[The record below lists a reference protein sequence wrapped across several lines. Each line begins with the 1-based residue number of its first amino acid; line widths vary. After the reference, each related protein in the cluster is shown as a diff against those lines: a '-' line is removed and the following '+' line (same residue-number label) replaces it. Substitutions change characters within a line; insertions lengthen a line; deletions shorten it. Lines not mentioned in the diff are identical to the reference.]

1 MHSTLHRKPTLWQAA
16 LPLLALFLLLIG
28 GHGFL
33 HYRLEPIL
41 LVAAAVAAVGARRAG
56 YSYLEMARGIIEIIG
71 HAMPAILIMIAIG
84 IMIASWIAAGTIPM
98 LVCFGTQILS
108 PRYFLL
114 SAAVICSVTSLFTG
128 TSWGTVGTIGV
139 ALIGIASSF
148 GVSHDA
154 AAGAIISGAY
164 FGDKLSPLSDQTN
177 LAPLMAG
184 AGLRE
189 HIRWLL
195 WTTTPAWLLAAACYA
210 AVGLA
215 SGDPIAATA
224 NVLEA
229 PLRSTFRFNILL
241 LIPPGIVACC
251 MVTRRPVLPSI
262 LTASGAGMAIAV
274 WVQGRS
280 LWDVVGWV
288 LTGYRSQTGV
298 PQVDVLL
305 SRGGVASMAEII
317 LLLSGAFAFSG
328 IMVRCGFFARILDS
342 VLGQAYGRF
351 RLILFTGLTGILT
364 GLVTGSSHLSVLI
377 PGQAFRG
384 AYLSAGLAAK
394 NLSRTTEDF
403 GTAVVPLIPWSAA
416 GLFMSSTLDVPTLRY
431 LPWAI
436 MNYTG
441 LVFALAYAATGI
453 AIAPISDSRPDSR
466 AASGLALSNSPR
478 FR

>member
-1 MHSTLHRKPTLWQAA
+1 MQAA
-16 LPLLALFLLLIG
+16 LPLVTLLLLLIG
-28 GHGFL
+28 GHGLL
-33 HYRLEPIL
+33 HYGLEPIL
-41 LVAAAVAAVGARRAG
+41 LLAAAVAALGAKHAG
-56 YSYLEMARGIIEIIG
+56 YSSLELAKGIIEITG

-98 LVCFGTQILS
+98 LVCFGTRMLS

-114 SAAVICSVTSLFTG
+114 SAAVICSLTSLFTG
-128 TSWGTVGTIGV
+128 TSWGTVGTVGV
-139 ALIGIASSF
+139 ALMGVASTFGI
-148 GVSHDA
+148 SHDA

-195 WTTTPAWLLAAACYA
+195 WTTTPAWLLAAAYYA
-210 AVGLA
+210 ATGFA
-215 SGDPIAATA
+215 SGVGVAAPSS
-224 NVLEA
+224 VLEEH
-229 PLRSTFRFNILL
+229 LRTAFRFNMFL
-241 LIPPGIVACC
+241 LIPPVIVACC
-251 MVTRRPVLPSI
+251 MVTRRPVLPSV

-274 WVQGRS
+274 WVQGRP
-280 LWDVVGWV
+280 LWDVVGWAI
-288 LTGYRSQTGV
+288 TGYRSRTGV

-317 LLLSGAFAFSG
+317 LLLSGALAFSG

-342 VLGQAYGRF
+342 VLGHAYGRF
-351 RLILFTGLTGILT
+351 RLILLTGLTGILT

-377 PGQAFRG
+377 PGQVFRD
-384 AYLSAGLAAK
+384 AYRSAGLAAK

-441 LVFALAYAATGI
+441 LVFALVYAATGI
-453 AIAPISDSRPDSR
+453 AIAPISDSRPNNR
-466 AASGLALSNSPR
+466 AASDLALSNDPR
-478 FR
+478 SYSQNTRMHL